1 MEGSVNWGYARV
13 SSTSQR
19 LDRQLEQL
27 RVYGIDER
35 HIKTEKQ
42 SGKDFERPEFLS
54 LVGNGILYVP
64 VSKLNLELNKT
75 VVPSQI
81 LACYSDRTR
90 TLLKK
95 TPRGTAT
102 IPFGGILQR

>member
-1 MEGSVNWGYARV
+1 MFHFMGLQFGNYDYKLQQIIQDTDGKPVQK
-13 SSTSQR
+13 TSEI
-19 LDRQLEQL
+19 LFWVVAD
-27 RVYGIDER
+27 
-35 HIKTEKQ
+35 
-42 SGKDFERPEFLS
+42 
-54 LVGNGILYVP
+54 VGNGVLYIP
-64 VSKLNLELNKT
+64 VSKLDIGMNKI
-75 VVPSQI
+75 VVLSQL